1 MLLRPM
7 NRLLPIVIAL
17 ALLAAGAAAPA
28 LAAPEL
34 PPPAGQRPPYVGER
48 ALSTFTNE
56 AAVVHAVW
64 VPGLERGF
72 VPQGIALVDGDL
84 LISGYGEIYVPPEE
98 FDRSRIYRVDAK
110 TGDIRGSF
118 MLPKEVKHAGGLVYD
133 GHGTVFL
140 ADTHA
145 LYRIDLA
152 ASLASA
158 DHTAV
163 VKGVATLGGKLR
175 GSFITYD
182 GTALWL
188 GRYSVSLR
196 QKLSRIDPAR
206 VVGEVTL
213 TDADVSGQVPISEL
227 SQGAAFD
234 GQGRLWLSQ
243 SSSTFGRLQR
253 VDPRT
258 GAVEA
263 AYEFASGVEGLV
275 FAPDGTLWTL
285 SEAGA
290 RRYMEWFE
298 FHPLILAVDVNKLK

>member
-1 MLLRPM
+1 M
-7 NRLLPIVIAL
+7 NRLLSTLLAL
-17 ALLAAGAAAPA
+17 AMLAAGAGACAHAAPD
-28 LAAPEL
+28 L
-34 PPPAGQRPPYVGER
+34 PAPAGQRPPYAGER
-48 ALSTFTNE
+48 ALSTFTNA
-56 AAVVHAVW
+56 AAVVRAQW
-64 VPGLERGF
+64 APGLERGF
-72 VPQGIALVDGDL
+72 VPQGIALADGDL
-84 LISGYGEIYVPPEE
+84 LVSGYGEIYVPPEE
-98 FDRSRIYRVDAK
+98 FDRSRIYRVDPA
-110 TGDIRGSF
+110 TGDVRGSF
-118 MLPKEVKHAGGLVYD
+118 MLPRLVKHAGGLVYD

-145 LYRIDLA
+145 VLRIDLA

-158 DHTAV
+158 DRTAV

-196 QKLSRIDPAR
+196 QKLSRIDPALI
-206 VVGEVTL
+206 VGERTL
-213 TDADVSGQVPISEL
+213 TGADVSGQVPISEL

-234 GQGRLWLSQ
+234 PQGRLWLSQ

-263 AYEFASGVEGLV
+263 TYAFASGVEGLA
-275 FAPDGTLWTL
+275 FAPDGVLWTL

-290 RRYMEWFE
+290 RRYMEWLE